1 MILRFGILAIVTG
14 LGLNCSTLLANT
26 LSCHHQSADIL
37 SCEARGIDCYR
48 FDYATINSF
57 KESVTHYAERW
68 QLSSP
73 STALSKLVDNEAF
86 QPTIDSMDNAGLWA
100 ESNPEQ
106 IYAFGRY
113 VERAQKPREWLFVA
127 EQAFIRSWNNLLR

>member
-1 MILRFGILAIVTG
+1 MRFVFFVVGAG

-57 KESVTHYAERW
+57 KDSVAHYAERW

-73 STALSKLVDNEAF
+73 SPALSKLVDNEAF

-100 ESNPEQ
+100 ESSPEQ

-113 VERAQKPREWLFVA
+113 VERARKPREWLFVA

>member
-1 MILRFGILAIVTG
+1 MILKIGALAVITG
-14 LGLNCSTLLANT
+14 LGLNSSELLANT
-26 LSCHHQSADIL
+26 LSCLHQSADIL
-37 SCEARGIDCYR
+37 SCEEQGIDCYR

-73 STALSKLVDNEAF
+73 SPALSKLVDNEAF

>member
-1 MILRFGILAIVTG
+1 MIARFGFFIVAAG

-26 LSCHHQSADIL
+26 LSCHHQSADL
-37 SCEARGIDCYR
+37 SCEEQGIDCYR

-57 KESVTHYAERW
+57 KQSVTHYAERW

-73 STALSKLVDNEAF
+73 SPALSKLIDNETF
-86 QPTIDSMDNAGLWA
+86 QPTIDSIDNVVLWI
-100 ESNPEQ
+100 ESDPEQ

-113 VERAQKPREWLFVA
+113 VEREQKPREWLFVA
-127 EQAFIRSWNNLLR
+127 EQAFIRSWNNVLR

>member
-1 MILRFGILAIVTG
+1 MIARFGFFIVAAG
-14 LGLNCSTLLANT
+14 LGLNSSTLLANT

-37 SCEARGIDCYR
+37 SCEQQWIDCYR

-57 KESVTHYAERW
+57 KDSVAHYAERW

-73 STALSKLVDNEAF
+73 SPALSQLVHNEAF
-86 QPTIDSMDNAGLWA
+86 QPTIDSINNAALWA

-113 VERAQKPREWLFVA
+113 VERARKPREWLFVA
-127 EQAFIRSWNNLLR
+127 EQAFIRSWNNVLR

>member
-1 MILRFGILAIVTG
+1 MISRFVFFVVAAG
-14 LGLNCSTLLANT
+14 LGLNCSSLLANT

-37 SCEARGIDCYR
+37 SCEEQGIDCYR

-73 STALSKLVDNEAF
+73 SSALSKLIDNETF
-86 QPTIDSMDNAGLWA
+86 QPTIDSIDNAVLWA
-100 ESNPEQ
+100 ESNPEK

-127 EQAFIRSWNNLLR
+127 EQAFIRSWNNLLK

>member
-1 MILRFGILAIVTG
+1 MISRIVFFAVAAG
-14 LGLNCSTLLANT
+14 LGLNSFTLLANT
-26 LSCHHQSADIL
+26 LSCHHQSAEIL
-37 SCEARGIDCYR
+37 SCEEQGIDCYR

-57 KESVTHYAERW
+57 KNSVTHYAERW

-73 STALSKLVDNEAF
+73 SPALSKLMNNETF
-86 QPTIDSMDNAGLWA
+86 QPTIDSIDNAVLWA

-113 VERAQKPREWLFVA
+113 VEREQKPREWLFVA
-127 EQAFIRSWNNLLR
+127 EQAFIRSWNNILR

>member
-1 MILRFGILAIVTG
+1 MILKIGALAVITG
-14 LGLNCSTLLANT
+14 LGLNSSELLANT
-26 LSCHHQSADIL
+26 LSCLHQSADIL
-37 SCEARGIDCYR
+37 SCEEQGIDCYR

-86 QPTIDSMDNAGLWA
+86 QPTIDSINNAALWA

-113 VERAQKPREWLFVA
+113 VEREQKPREWLFVA

>member
-1 MILRFGILAIVTG
+1 MILRFVFFVVGAG
-14 LGLNCSTLLANT
+14 LGLNCSALLANT

-37 SCEARGIDCYR
+37 SCEQQWIDCYR

-57 KESVTHYAERW
+57 KESVTRYAEHW
-68 QLSSP
+68 QLSNPSP
-73 STALSKLVDNEAF
+73 ALSTLIDNETL
-86 QPTIDSMDNAGLWA
+86 QPTIDSIDNVGLWT

-113 VERAQKPREWLFVA
+113 VERVQKPREWLFVA
-127 EQAFIRSWNNLLR
+127 EQAFIRSWNNLLK

>member
-1 MILRFGILAIVTG
+1 MISRIVFFAVAAG

-26 LSCHHQSADIL
+26 LSCHHQSAGIL
-37 SCEARGIDCYR
+37 SCEQQWIDCYR

-73 STALSKLVDNEAF
+73 SPALSKLMNNETF
-86 QPTIDSMDNAGLWA
+86 QPTIDSIDNVILWA

-106 IYAFGRY
+106 IYAFGRF
-113 VERAQKPREWLFVA
+113 VEREQKPREWLFVA
-127 EQAFIRSWNNLLR
+127 EQAFIRSWNNILR

>member
-1 MILRFGILAIVTG
+1 MIARFVFFVVAAG

-37 SCEARGIDCYR
+37 SCEEQGIDCYR

-57 KESVTHYAERW
+57 KNSVTHYAERW

-73 STALSKLVDNEAF
+73 SPALSKLMNNETF
-86 QPTIDSMDNAGLWA
+86 QPTIDSIGHVVLWI
-100 ESNPEQ
+100 ESDPEQ

-127 EQAFIRSWNNLLR
+127 EQAFIRSWNNVLR

>member
-1 MILRFGILAIVTG
+1 MISRFVFFVVAAG

-26 LSCHHQSADIL
+26 LSCDHQSADIL
-37 SCEARGIDCYR
+37 SCEEQGIDCYR

-73 STALSKLVDNEAF
+73 SPALSKLIDNETF
-86 QPTIDSMDNAGLWA
+86 QPTIDSIDNAVLWA

-113 VERAQKPREWLFVA
+113 VERDQKPREWLFVA
-127 EQAFIRSWNNLLR
+127 EQAFIRSWNNVLR

>member
-1 MILRFGILAIVTG
+1 MIARFGFFIVAAG

-37 SCEARGIDCYR
+37 SCEEQGIDCYR

-57 KESVTHYAERW
+57 KNSVTHYAERW

-73 STALSKLVDNEAF
+73 SPALSKLMNNETF
-86 QPTIDSMDNAGLWA
+86 QPTINSINNAALWA

-106 IYAFGRY
+106 IYAFGRF
-113 VERAQKPREWLFVA
+113 VEREQKPREWLFVA
-127 EQAFIRSWNNLLR
+127 EQAFIRSWNNILR

>member
-1 MILRFGILAIVTG
+1 MIARSVYFVAAAM
-14 LGLNCSTLLANT
+14 LGLNSCILLANT
-26 LSCHHQSADIL
+26 SSCHHRSVEIL
-37 SCEARGIDCYR
+37 SCDELGIDCYR

-57 KESVTHYAERW
+57 KQSVTHYAERW

-73 STALSKLVDNEAF
+73 SFALSKLVDNEMF
-86 QPTIDSMDNAGLWA
+86 KSTTDSIDNVVLWA

-113 VERAQKPREWLFVA
+113 VEREQKPREWLFVA
-127 EQAFIRSWNNLLR
+127 EQAFIRSWNKVLR